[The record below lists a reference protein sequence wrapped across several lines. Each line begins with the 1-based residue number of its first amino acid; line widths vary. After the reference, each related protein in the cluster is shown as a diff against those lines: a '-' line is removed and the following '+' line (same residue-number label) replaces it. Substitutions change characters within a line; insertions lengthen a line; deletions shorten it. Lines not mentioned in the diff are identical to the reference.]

1 MHAQGHPQQ
10 LQIPRQ
16 TDGQTNKLQLTHKQI
31 TTTHTE
37 RALWSHSKCCN
48 RNEQLCRQI
57 HAKAADSVP
66 HTHSHSYN
74 TNLQYGRLQQ
84 IAL

>member
-16 TDGQTNKLQLTHKQI
+16 TDRQTNKLQLTHKQI
-31 TTTHTE
+31 TTTHREHYGRIQNVAMGMNNCVDKFMQRQQTE
-37 RALWSHSKCCN
+37 C
-48 RNEQLCRQI
+48 
-57 HAKAADSVP
+57 P

-74 TNLQYGRLQQ
+74 TNPQYGRLQQ

>member
-31 TTTHTE
+31 TTTHTQRE
-37 RALWSHSKCCN
+37 HYGRIQNVAIGMNNCVDKFM
-48 RNEQLCRQI
+48 QRQQT
-57 HAKAADSVP
+57 DFP
-66 HTHSHSYN
+66 TRTHTHTIRIYN
-74 TNLQYGRLQQ
+74 MVDCSK
-84 IAL
+84 